1 MKILVLNGSPKR
13 EQSDTTHIT
22 RAFPDG
28 MKETAPQDIH
38 IILPV
43 ILLAMCLLLTGCGQ
57 KKAFDGSRT
66 SGETMF
72 RMEYSI
78 LDREESAE
86 LKLRE
91 GDQIKVHISH
101 TAGNADVIVGQEGEE
116 PIYKGTAQENADFI
130 LTVPETGCY
139 HISVTGH
146 RAKGEI
152 SFTCIPL
159 KEK

>member
-1 MKILVLNGSPKR
+1 MIERGIKHK
-13 EQSDTTHIT
+13 T
-22 RAFPDG
+22 
-28 MKETAPQDIH
+28 
-38 IILPV
+38 IILPI
-43 ILLAMCLLLTGCGQ
+43 ILLAMCLLLTGCGR
-57 KKAFDGSRT
+57 KNTFDGSRT
-66 SGETMF
+66 SSETMF

>member
-1 MKILVLNGSPKR
+1 MIERGIKQK
-13 EQSDTTHIT
+13 T
-22 RAFPDG
+22 
-28 MKETAPQDIH
+28 
-38 IILPV
+38 IILSV
-43 ILLAMCLLLTGCGQ
+43 ILLVMGLLLTGCGR
-57 KKAFDGSRT
+57 KNTFDGSRISNETERT

-86 LKLRE
+86 MKLTE
-91 GDQIKVHISH
+91 GDRIQVHISH
-101 TAGNADVIVGQEGEE
+101 TSGNVDVIIGENGEE
-116 PIYKGTAQENADFI
+116 LIYKGTEQEKADFI
-130 LTVPETGCY
+130 LTIPKTGCY

-159 KEK
+159 KEE